1 MAQPYAYMSSPK
13 GTMSAADRKA
23 RLTQW
28 QGTVRNADDDLM
40 KTQARTT
47 TPTQTATRATTVR
60 TTTPT
65 SQNAPTMRTQATATP
80 IGPQPPPQGWTWNAQ
95 TSNWTPPATGQNA
108 PTMSANAT
116 PAATTPTPGYRAS
129 PYDWA
134 AQTPNVSPGTWR
146 GKGRVDINAWQQKE
160 REDIQWRNSLPQA
173 TRGQSIQMAMRY
185 LDPSWTAPAWLNK
198 EMEGEAQSANVPG
211 YAYGLRPE
219 YIDALLRTYKTKAVP
234 GTPEAQKYKEVEAF
248 LRSAANANFQ
258 GSSPTVAGGMVNG
271 WPEWILRA
279 QSSTGPTTPPT
290 TPGTPTMQ
298 PQPGT
303 PPVQQYQTP
312 TNTGAGAAAAHPA
325 NTTTPAAQ
333 AQVPLYNV
341 YIPGTGTQM
350 PTQTV
355 SPTVSTPSVPTSPA
369 AVDPAMQQYLQLQ
382 QYFLNGG
389 TPTTTPTAVPGAAAP
404 AATPTTAPAPGYQG
418 QWPIDITPPPPS
430 YQGAASNPLA
440 MSNPLAQMLGSG
452 VGAQA
457 GAFPWYGGAGSGTSP
472 VPNPQPAGGTTMPT
486 AEEIAAGNQVGD
498 FLTYF
503 FGAKPAW
510 FNDPN
515 WAANPTTRATVQAW
529 VQAMQPYMQT
539 YQNAYQYGQ
548 DFNEAQRRWN
558 TEQGWQQQMDAYN
571 AALTGR
577 QQNMAEWQA
586 QEAARQYQQTM
597 GYQQQRDASEMDLA
611 KWQTNQQVWGRNVAP
626 NVNWIRQGWA

>member
-1 MAQPYAYMSSPK
+1 MAQPYAFMSSPRGT

-28 QGTVRNADDDLM
+28 QGTVRNNDDDLM
-40 KTQARTT
+40 KTQARTP
-47 TPTQTATRATTVR
+47 TPTRPA
-60 TTTPT
+60 
-65 SQNAPTMRTQATATP
+65 TQATKTAAAKPTTP
-80 IGPQPPPQGWTWNAQ
+80 IGPQPAPT
-95 TSNWTPPATGQNA
+95 NWTPPTTGQNA
-108 PTMSANAT
+108 PTMSTNAT
-116 PAATTPTPGYRAS
+116 PAATTPPATGQRNPL
-129 PYDWA
+129 DWS
-134 AQTPNVSPGTWR
+134 QNGIVQETWR
-146 GKGRVDINAWQQKE
+146 GKGPANMTQWQQSMAT
-160 REDIQWRNSLPQA
+160 DTQWRNSLPQA
-173 TRGQSIQMAMRY
+173 TRGESIQMAMRY
-185 LDPSWTAPAWLNK
+185 LDPNWTAPAWLNK

-219 YIDALLRTYKTKAVP
+219 YIDALLRTYKAKATP
-234 GTPEAQKYKEVEAF
+234 GTPAAQKYKEVEAF

-258 GSSPTVAGGMVNG
+258 GSSNTVAGGMING
-271 WPEWILRA
+271 WPEWILRNTA
-279 QSSTGPTTPPT
+279 GTTPTTPPT

-341 YIPGTGTQM
+341 YIPGTGAQM

-355 SPTVSTPSVPTSPA
+355 SPTVSTPGTPTSPA

-389 TPTTTPTAVPGAAAP
+389 TPTAAPTAVPGAAAP
-404 AATPTTAPAPGYQG
+404 AATPTTAPGYQG

-440 MSNPLAQMLGSG
+440 MSNPLAQMLSAG

-457 GAFPWYGGAGSGTSP
+457 GTFPWYGGAGSGTSP
-472 VPNPQPAGGTTMPT
+472 VPNPQPAGSTTMPT